1 MKTIKIVFGTYHNQ
15 LEDAINREIKNN
27 HNKEVKVV
35 NAYTDN
41 KNMHFAVLEI
51 TSK

>member
-1 MKTIKIVFGTYHNQ
+1 MKIVKIVCGAYYNQ

-27 HNKEVKVV
+27 PNKEVKVV

-41 KNMHFAVLEI
+41 KNMHYAMLEI
-51 TSK
+51 SNK

>member
-1 MKTIKIVFGTYHNQ
+1 MKTVKIVYGPYHNQ

-27 HNKEVKVV
+27 PNKEVKVV

-41 KNMHFAVLEI
+41 KNIHFAILEI
-51 TSK
+51 SNK